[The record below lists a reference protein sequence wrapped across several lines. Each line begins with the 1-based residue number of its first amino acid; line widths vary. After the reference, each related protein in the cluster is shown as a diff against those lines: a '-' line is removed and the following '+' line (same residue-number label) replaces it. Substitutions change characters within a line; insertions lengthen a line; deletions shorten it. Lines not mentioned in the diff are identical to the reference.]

1 MNLDEGQSGVVRA
14 KILIMALVSF
24 VGTED
29 FNRYLITV
37 VKMIN
42 RAFRDCASA
51 IKAIN
56 IVFVVAALCD
66 NIVMFSFLDSNLE
79 HCYIIVFHIG

>member
-1 MNLDEGQSGVVRA
+1 MWQIKSV
-14 KILIMALVSF
+14 F
-24 VGTED
+24 
-29 FNRYLITV
+29 LITV

-42 RAFRDCASA
+42 RAFFRDCASA

-56 IVFVVAALCD
+56 IVFVVAVLCD